1 MAKTD
6 SVGEFEKTWRSGH
19 VYDVRK
25 PKRSRHA
32 PGNAHTPGVEVWAP
46 RLTQQSRSWPCVSPP
61 RHHEI
66 DNHGRDDQHDPEE
79 ARVAKPS
86 HGISPCTTLSPV
98 PSSSVSMSYYTNAGG
113 ATRHR
118 LERSS
123 GLSPHIQ
130 VIRVEGQRVP
140 VGEEHKA
147 SRLPAVVHDYV
158 RGREKKGDDEG
169 EVQKSYSASRVSG
182 QSSGS
187 LGGIERNALALWIS
201 L

>member
-1 MAKTD
+1 MYTT
-6 SVGEFEKTWRSGH
+6 FESPRDHGMPLVTRTPQALKRGRRDLPNRAGLGH
-19 VYDVRK
+19 VC
-25 PKRSRHA
+25 P
-32 PGNAHTPGVEVWAP
+32 
-46 RLTQQSRSWPCVSPP
+46 PP

-147 SRLPAVVHDYV
+147 SRLPAVVHDHV

-169 EVQKSYSASRVSG
+169 EVQKSHSASRVSG

-187 LGGIERNALALWIS
+187 LGGIERNA
-201 L
+201 